1 MPEEQATNIDRQ
13 NRILEQEAQ
22 TDTDLETIVPPRW
35 GPASWW
41 RIGVA
46 VLGVLIIAL
55 VIFRAL

>member
-1 MPEEQATNIDRQ
+1 MPEEKVTNIDRQ
-13 NRILEQEAQ
+13 NREIEQMAQ
-22 TDTDLETIVPPRW
+22 TDTDLETVVPPRW

-46 VLGVLIIAL
+46 ILGVLIIAV